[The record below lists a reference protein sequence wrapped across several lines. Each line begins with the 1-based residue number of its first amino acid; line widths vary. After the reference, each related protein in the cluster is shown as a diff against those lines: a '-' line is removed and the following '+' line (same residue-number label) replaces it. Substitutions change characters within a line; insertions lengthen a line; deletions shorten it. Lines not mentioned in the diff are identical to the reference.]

1 MKTKIWAHSSLHT
14 FIRLAGTSLQT
25 VHNIAQPVTHSHT
38 YTSTAADNQ
47 LCCCATSM
55 RRVYLPKLVCAWVN
69 VCAWVSVCALVSKC
83 ACVYV
88 CVSVLSE
95 WNFAAGCRRS
105 KQFLFVFDS
114 FFFLCWFLTYFL
126 WQRNS
131 KQTDKLQGVFTGAT
145 GLTWKAAKV
154 LCKCRAKIDKKEET

>member
-14 FIRLAGTSLQT
+14 FRRLAGTSLQT
-25 VHNIAQPVTHSHT
+25 VHNIAQPVTHTHT

-47 LCCCATSM
+47 LCCCATST
-55 RRVYLPKLVCAWVN
+55 RGVYLPKLVCAWVN
-69 VCAWVSVCALVSKC
+69 VC

-105 KQFLFVFDS
+105 KKFLFVFDS